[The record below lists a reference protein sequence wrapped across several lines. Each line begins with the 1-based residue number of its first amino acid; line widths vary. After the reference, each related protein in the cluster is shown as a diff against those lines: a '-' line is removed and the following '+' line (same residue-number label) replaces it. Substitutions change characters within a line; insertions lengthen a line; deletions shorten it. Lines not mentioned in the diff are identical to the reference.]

1 MTLSLGAKVQV
12 SGYVTKEKFLKGRTL
27 EEIEK
32 ILGYHPG
39 RLANG
44 ATFLK
49 LDRVPQPGEFSLAGY
64 SQVAD
69 HRATPPTGIDVN
81 KVTQMAA
88 ASFAATGG
96 DRLVKVFPAIGH
108 NASLD
113 NDHQYP
119 PGAGCPQWKLTTKID
134 ATVVAIVSL
143 YPKGR
148 YFPAA

>member
-1 MTLSLGAKVQV
+1 MALSVGSKTQV

-27 EEIEK
+27 DEIERT
-32 ILGYHPG
+32 LGYHAG

-69 HRATPPTGIDVN
+69 HRATPPTGIDVD
-81 KVTQMAA
+81 KVSQMAA
-88 ASFAATGG
+88 ASFTTDGG

-108 NASLD
+108 DATMA
-113 NDHQYP
+113 NDDQYP

-134 ATVVAIVSL
+134 ATVTAVVSL
-143 YPKGR
+143 YPNGR
-148 YFPAA
+148 YYPAS

>member
-1 MTLSLGAKVQV
+1 MALSLGAKTQV

-27 EEIEK
+27 AEIEK
-32 ILGYHPG
+32 TLGYHPG
-39 RLANG
+39 RLAGG

-49 LDRVPQPGEFSLAGY
+49 LDRVPQPGEFRLAGY

-69 HRATPPTGIDVN
+69 HRATPPTGIDVGR
-81 KVTQMAA
+81 VAQMAA

-108 NASLD
+108 DPSLD

-119 PGAGCPQWKLTTKID
+119 PGAGCPQWKLTTRID
-134 ATVVAIVSL
+134 ATVVAVVSL
-143 YPKGR
+143 HPNGR

>member
-1 MTLSLGAKVQV
+1 MALFVGSKTQV

-32 ILGYHPG
+32 TLGYHPG

-49 LDRVPQPGEFSLAGY
+49 LDRVPAPGEFSLAGY

-69 HRATPPTGIDVN
+69 HRATPPTGIDVD
-81 KVTQMAA
+81 KVSQIAA
-88 ASFAATGG
+88 ASFATEGG

-108 NASLD
+108 DPSMA
-113 NDHQYP
+113 NDDQYP
-119 PGAGCPQWKLTTKID
+119 PGAGCPQWKLTTKIN
-134 ATVVAIVSL
+134 ATVVAVVSL
-143 YPKGR
+143 YPGGR
-148 YFPAA
+148 YFPAS

>member
-1 MTLSLGAKVQV
+1 MALSFGAKTQV

-27 EEIEK
+27 DEIERT
-32 ILGYHPG
+32 LGYHPG

-49 LDRVPQPGEFSLAGY
+49 LDRVPKPGEFSLAGY

-69 HRATPPTGIDVN
+69 HRATPPTGIDVD

-88 ASFAATGG
+88 ASFSADGG

-108 NASLD
+108 DAAMA
-113 NDHQYP
+113 NDDQYP
-119 PGAGCPQWKLTTKID
+119 PGAGCPQWKLTAKID
-134 ATVVAIVSL
+134 ATVVAVVSL
-143 YPKGR
+143 YPNGR
-148 YFPAA
+148 YFPAS

>member
-1 MTLSLGAKVQV
+1 
-12 SGYVTKEKFLKGRTL
+12 
-27 EEIEK
+27 
-32 ILGYHPG
+32 
-39 RLANG
+39 
-44 ATFLK
+44 
-49 LDRVPQPGEFSLAGY
+49 
-64 SQVAD
+64 
-69 HRATPPTGIDVN
+69 
-81 KVTQMAA
+81 MAA

-143 YPKGR
+143 FPKGR